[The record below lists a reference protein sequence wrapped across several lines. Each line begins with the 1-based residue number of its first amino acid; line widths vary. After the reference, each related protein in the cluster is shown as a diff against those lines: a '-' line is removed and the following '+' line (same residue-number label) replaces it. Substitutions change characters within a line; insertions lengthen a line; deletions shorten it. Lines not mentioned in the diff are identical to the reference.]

1 MRTALIQGSGGLGSA
16 LAQVV
21 IEARVFDQVILAGRG
36 QWSMDASD
44 TQIRTVPVDLTSDQ
58 SVAEAAERVRSWC
71 ERLHLV
77 ITTAGVLTDPSR
89 GIAPEKKLTEL
100 TREAFQS
107 VMEVNCLGPFLWLK
121 ALYPLIKHREP
132 VTIATL
138 SARVGSIGDNRLGGW
153 HSYRASKAAQN
164 MLTRNLA
171 LELGRLNPNA
181 VVVGLHPGTVD
192 TGLSKPYQKGVS
204 PEHLFTPAQSA
215 AYLWSVIQALTPAD
229 SGQVFDWKRV
239 RIEP

>member
-1 MRTALIQGSGGLGSA
+1 MRTALIQGSGGVGSA
-16 LAQVV
+16 LARVV
-21 IEARVFDQVILAGRG
+21 IEAGEFDQVILAGRG
-36 QWSMDASD
+36 QWSIESAGS
-44 TQIRTVPVDLTSDQ
+44 QIRTLPLDVTSDHSLTQ
-58 SVAEAAERVRSWC
+58 AAEQVMSWC
-71 ERLHLV
+71 DRLHLV
-77 ITTAGVLTDPSR
+77 VTTAGVLTDTQR
-89 GIAPEKKLTEL
+89 GVTPEKKLTEL
-100 TREAFQS
+100 TREAFHQ
-107 VMEVNCLGPFLWLK
+107 VMDINCVGPFLWLK
-121 ALYPLIKHREP
+121 ALYPLIKHRDP

-138 SARVGSIGDNRLGGW
+138 SARVGSISDNRLGGW

-192 TGLSKPYQKGVS
+192 TALSKPYQKGVS
-204 PEHLFTPAQSA
+204 PDHLFTPEQSA

-229 SGQVFDWKRV
+229 SGHVFDWKQT